1 MWCGN
6 GRETTCH
13 CGWERHS
20 RTEARPGA
28 RPVLQF
34 TFNRSLSLFCSVC
47 LCHLSISLSLSLSLI
62 SSSCL
67 LIPLCLSLVWK
78 YLMFLLF
85 FVLLSQCL
93 IFPDLTRG
101 LLQLKECPSQAKAIL
116 WFFFER
122 AYFMPLSNIKPELNK
137 WQSWELNVFLELWL
151 YHASNSVLLRW
162 KVPLRVLKMLFNG
175 PLYLLLTY
183 VKQPLK
189 AHLADRTT
197 WVWFCQSTGFM
208 WMARGP

>member
-1 MWCGN
+1 MSLWMG
-6 GRETTCH
+6 ETLQNRGKAWSQTSAAVH
-13 CGWERHS
+13 LQPLFIS
-20 RTEARPGA
+20 
-28 RPVLQF
+28 VLLCLF
-34 TFNRSLSLFCSVC
+34 MSSFYLSFSLSLP
-47 LCHLSISLSLSLSLI
+47 HLQ
-62 SSSCL
+62 L
-67 LIPLCLSLVWK
+67 LPSYSTLSLVWK

-116 WFFFER
+116 WLFFER